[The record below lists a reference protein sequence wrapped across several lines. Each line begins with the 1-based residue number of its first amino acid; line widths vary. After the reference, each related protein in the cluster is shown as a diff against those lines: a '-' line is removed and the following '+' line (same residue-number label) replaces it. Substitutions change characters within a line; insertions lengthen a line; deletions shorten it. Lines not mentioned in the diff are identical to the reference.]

1 MAIKGSFREVSLPDV
16 LQLLAVGFKTGCLKV
31 TDGQNFGNIY
41 FKDGRVCYSSLLNRP
56 DRLGDRLVSRGLVSA
71 AQLQQALDQQ
81 RNEGGKRRLGDILM
95 ESGLVSTEDVQQD
108 ITHQIG
114 DAIFFLLRWP
124 DGEFFF
130 EQDALP
136 DNEPVMV
143 SLDVM
148 NLLLEEARQVDE
160 WRTLETKLPTPQTV
174 LERVAMEDG
183 QVSELGLN
191 EEERHILLLVDGS
204 RSLEDIYQ
212 ASPLGDFATAKI
224 IYGLL
229 LSGIAKRGGEKAK
242 QVSNWKAGVLDE
254 HRNLGIAFYKT
265 QMYDEAAR
273 EYRRMVSIKPD
284 DPEPRFYLGMIHF
297 RKAEYAEAATEFLE
311 AIAIDPKLA
320 PAYNNLGLALE
331 AMGELDDAA
340 RQYRRALEL
349 SAQASLPRVNLAT
362 LAYQKGDYG
371 SALEQLSRLEE
382 EKGKIPMVSFLLGMI
397 AWKQGDADAAL
408 ANWAAASA
416 GRRANPAVENNLG
429 ALKYGRG
436 QIDDAERHYQAAL
449 KAAPADPV
457 VLGNLA
463 ELYYKN
469 GMIPQ
474 AVETLLRMDEA
485 GVATG
490 AEHARLGNLYFK
502 QGSRDQAI
510 EHWRRSLALDPDN
523 QMVQRNLK
531 LAEKR

>member
-56 DRLGDRLVSRGLVSA
+56 DRLGDRLVSRGLVSS

-174 LERVAMEDG
+174 LERVAMESV
-183 QVSELGLN
+183 QAAELGLN
-191 EEERHILLLVDGS
+191 EEEQHILLLIDGS
-204 RSLEDIYQ
+204 RSLEEIYQ

-224 IYGLL
+224 VYGLL
-229 LSGIAKRGGEKAK
+229 LSGIAKRGGEKSK

-265 QMYDEAAR
+265 QMFDEAAR
-273 EYRRMVSIKPD
+273 EYRRMVEIKPE
-284 DPEPRFYLGMIHF
+284 DPEARFYLGMIHF
-297 RKAEYAEAATEFLE
+297 RKAEYADAATEFLE

-340 RQYRRALEL
+340 RQYRRSLEL
-349 SAQASLPRVNLAT
+349 SGQASIPRINLAF
-362 LAYQKGDYG
+362 LSYRKGDLA

-397 AWKQGDADAAL
+397 AYRQGDLEAAL
-408 ANWAAASA
+408 ANWAAAGA
-416 GRRANPAVENNLG
+416 GRRQNPAVENNLG
-429 ALKYGRG
+429 AVKHGRG
-436 QIDDAERHYQAAL
+436 QIEDAERHYQSAL
-449 KAAPADPV
+449 RAAPGDPLI
-457 VLGNLA
+457 LGNLS
-463 ELYYKN
+463 ELYYRN
-469 GMIPQ
+469 GMISQ
-474 AVETLLRMDEA
+474 AVDVMLKMAEA
-485 GVATG
+485 NVASA
-490 AEHARLGNLYFK
+490 AEFSRLGNLYFK
-502 QGSRDQAI
+502 QGQRDQAI
-510 EHWRRSLALDPDN
+510 AHWRRSLELDPDN

>member
-1 MAIKGSFREVSLPDV
+1 MAIKGSFREVNLPDV

-41 FKDGRVCYSSLLNRP
+41 FRNGRVCYSSLLNRP
-56 DRLGDRLVSRGLVSA
+56 DRLGDRLLSRGLISST
-71 AQLQQALDQQ
+71 QLQQALDLQQ
-81 RNEGGKRRLGDILM
+81 AEGGKRRLGDILL
-95 ESGLVSTEDVQQD
+95 ERSLVSTEDVQQD
-108 ITHQIG
+108 ISHQIE

-124 DGEFFF
+124 DGEFYF

-136 DNEPVMV
+136 ANEPIVV

-160 WRTLETKLPTPQTV
+160 WRTLETKLPTVQTI
-174 LERVAMEDG
+174 LERVAMENG
-183 QVSELGLN
+183 QQEELGLN
-191 EEERHILLLVDGS
+191 DEEKHILTLVDGS
-204 RSLEDIYQ
+204 RSVEEIYQ

-229 LSGIAKRGGEKAK
+229 LAGIAKRGGEKPR
-242 QVSNWKAGVLDE
+242 QVANWKAGVLDE

-265 QMYDEAAR
+265 QMFDEAAR
-273 EYRRMVSIKPD
+273 EYRRMVEIKQD
-284 DPEPRFYLGMIHF
+284 DPDARFYLGMIHF

-331 AMGELDDAA
+331 IMGELDDAA

-349 SAQASLPRVNLAT
+349 SSQASIPRVNLAF
-362 LAYQKGDYG
+362 LAYQKGDFG

-397 AWKQGDADAAL
+397 AFKQGDLETAVT
-408 ANWAAASA
+408 NWTAASA
-416 GRRANPAVENNLG
+416 GRRQNPAVENNLG
-429 ALKYGRG
+429 AVKYSRG
-436 QIDDAERHYQAAL
+436 QIEDAERHYLVAL

-457 VLGNLA
+457 ILRNLA

-469 GMIPQ
+469 GMISQ
-474 AVETLLRMDEA
+474 AVDTMLRMAEA
-485 GVATG
+485 NVATSG
-490 AEHARLGNLYFK
+490 EFARLGNLYFK
-502 QGSRDQAI
+502 QGQKDQAI
-510 EHWRRSLALDPDN
+510 TCWRKSLELDPDN
-523 QMVQRNLK
+523 QMVQRNLH
-531 LAEKR
+531 LVEKR